1 MRKIIHFIVLSLFFF
16 AIFSLFNLDMVLRL
30 VLSAALSLFFLVA
43 PFVTS
48 KINNMHAKYS
58 LKKIRDNA
66 VRGYHITPQEAKA
79 LFCLDENTNIRI
91 DKKQLE
97 KCNISKETKEI
108 LSNYFESL

>member
-16 AIFSLFNLDMVLRL
+16 VIFSLFNLNMVLKL

-48 KINNMHAKYS
+48 KINNMHAEHS
-58 LKKIRDNA
+58 LKKIRHEA
-66 VRGYHITPQEAKA
+66 VKGYHITPQEAKA
-79 LFCLDENTNIRI
+79 LFYLDNKTNIQI
-91 DKKQLE
+91 NQKQLE
-97 KCNISKETKEI
+97 KCNISKKTKEI